1 LDDAYLSLPN
11 MRYANVVDHLHR
23 IQAKRQHAELPV
35 GLTDRILGSDK
46 AL

>member
-1 LDDAYLSLPN
+1 

-23 IQAKRQHAELPV
+23 IQAKQQYAELLP
-35 GLTDRILGSDK
+35 GLTDRILGSDM